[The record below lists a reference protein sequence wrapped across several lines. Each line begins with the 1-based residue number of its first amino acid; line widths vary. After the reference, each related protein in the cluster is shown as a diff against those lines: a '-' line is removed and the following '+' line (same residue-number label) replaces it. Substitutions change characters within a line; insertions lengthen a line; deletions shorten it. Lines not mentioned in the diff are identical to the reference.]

1 MNEITK
7 GQIGA
12 LAFNVAMEKAQSG
25 APPMSKAK
33 FDGLCE
39 TVLAEIERAVEAVL
53 SGKVGTKEEK
63 AKPTRKPRKE
73 ANGATGGKGVD
84 GEALFHFLNT
94 AGKSTLQEIAEHFQV
109 SKGVAE
115 RALAALGNKVKS
127 EKGINPP
134 GKRGKAPTV
143 YFLAE

>member
-25 APPMSKAK
+25 APPMSKAE

-53 SGKVGTKEEK
+53 SGKVGAEEEK
-63 AKPTRKPRKE
+63 AKFARKARKATGE
-73 ANGATGGKGVD
+73 AGGKGVD

-94 AGKSTLQEIAEHFQV
+94 AGKSTLQEIAERFAV

-115 RALAALGNKVKS
+115 RALAALGDKVKS